1 MKYFIVPLLALW
13 TFNINAQNS
22 LKAYLK
28 DKETK
33 EPLFSATASL
43 QGTTNG
49 AATDLNGYVELK
61 NIPDGKQVIVYRYIG
76 YEERTD
82 TIEFPL
88 VNNDPIEILLGSA
101 DEEMEEVVIST
112 TRSTR
117 TIQNIPT
124 RVEFISG
131 EELEEKAN
139 MKPGDIRMVLSE
151 STGIQT
157 QQTSATSA
165 SSNIKI
171 QGLDGRYTQII
182 RDGFPM
188 FSGFSGGLSIMQVA
202 PLDLKQVE
210 IIKGSAS
217 TLYGGGAIAGL
228 VNLVSKTPEE
238 KRVLNFNINATSA
251 GGLDLN
257 AFYSQKFKKVGVTI
271 FASRNSNAPY
281 DPAGIGLTAIPKFE
295 RYTLNPKL
303 FFYINDKTTLNMG
316 VNSSIE
322 NRIGGDIQY
331 IKGKGD
337 STHSYFEKNL
347 TNRYATQ
354 LAFDHKFGVCSHISF
369 KNSFSYFDRSIQ
381 IPTYFFKGNQLG
393 SFSELSY
400 SNHKEKSEWIAGVN
414 VYTDNFTEHK
424 DSSKFNRSYVLNT
437 IGFFAQNIRTITKW
451 LQIEAGIRGDYAP
464 NYGFFPLPRLS
475 LLFKI
480 TDKLTS
486 RLGGGL
492 GYKSPTIFTEQAE
505 AMQFQNIK
513 EINRNTIKAE
523 TSEGINFDINYRTS
537 LFDGKVTFN
546 INQLFFYTK
555 LNKPLVIDTSV
566 TGSYY
571 FANAN
576 GHIDTRGGETNIK
589 IGYKHFKLFLGYTYT
604 DTKLHYNGVYQV
616 NPLTPKH
623 RINNILMYEIENKW
637 KFGIEAYYFS
647 PQLLSDGT
655 TGRDY
660 WLCGFMAEK
669 MWKRFSIYIN
679 FENFM
684 DTRQTRFGSIYTGT
698 ETNPQFKQIYAPV
711 DGFVVNGGIK
721 LKL

>member
-13 TFNINAQNS
+13 TFNINAQNT

-33 EPLFSATASL
+33 EVLLGATVSL

-49 AATDLNGYVELK
+49 TTADANGYIELK
-61 NIPDGKQVIVYRYIG
+61 NIPDGKQVIEYKYVG
-76 YEERTD
+76 YEERID
-82 TIEFPL
+82 TIDFPL
-88 VNNDPIEILLGSA
+88 TNNEPVEILLGSA

-157 QQTSATSA
+157 QQTSATSG

-257 AFYSQKFKKVGVTI
+257 GFYSQKFKKIGVTL
-271 FASRNSNAPY
+271 FASRNSNTPY

-303 FFYINDKTTLNMG
+303 FFYINDKTTLNVG

-322 NRIGGDIQY
+322 NRVGGDVQY

-354 LAFDHKFGVCSHISF
+354 LAFDNKFGVCSHISF

-381 IPTYFFKGNQLG
+381 IPTYLFKGNQLG

-400 SNHKEKSEWIAGVN
+400 SNHKEKSEWIAGIN
-414 VYTDNFTEHK
+414 VYTDNFTERK
-424 DSSKFNRSYVLNT
+424 DSSKFDRSYVLNT
-437 IGFFAQNIRTITKW
+437 IGIFAQNIRTVTKW
-451 LQIEAGIRGDYAP
+451 LQIEAGIRGDYTP
-464 NYGFFPLPRLS
+464 NYKFFPLPRLS

-486 RLGGGL
+486 RVGGGL

-513 EINRNTIKAE
+513 EIDRNTIKAE
-523 TSEGINFDINYRTS
+523 TSAGINYDINYRTT

-566 TGSYY
+566 SGSYY

-604 DTKLHYNGVYQV
+604 DTKLHYNGIYQV

-623 RINNILMYEIENKW
+623 RINNILMYEVENKW
-637 KFGIEAYYFS
+637 KFGVEAYYFS

-669 MWKRFSIYIN
+669 IWKRFSVYIN

-684 DTRQTRFGSIYTGT
+684 DTRQTRFGSIYNGT
-698 ETNPQFKQIYAPV
+698 ITNPQFQQIYAPL